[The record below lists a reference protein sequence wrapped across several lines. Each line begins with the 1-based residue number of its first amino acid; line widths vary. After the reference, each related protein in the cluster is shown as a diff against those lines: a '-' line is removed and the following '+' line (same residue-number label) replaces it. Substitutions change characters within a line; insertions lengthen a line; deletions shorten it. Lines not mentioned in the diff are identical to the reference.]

1 MEFKMFLL
9 SFAVL
14 IVATSAAS
22 ESVYKYKLKIKDGDK
37 VIEEDIEIDTEKQ
50 TETYHIPKKYSGNGG
65 EVDIVY
71 DFKQNLTMHRI
82 SSAKSCF
89 LSKFDEVMPN
99 PSDLVKFLDQH
110 IRSTVI
116 AEGSADSRFGACA
129 KRGDGWMVMYKYI
142 TGLEVTDESSVKNSI
157 EWCEVSGDLTRSVEL
172 KVILNSASNSTI

>member
-1 MEFKMFLL
+1 MLTGVPL
-9 SFAVL
+9 TL
-14 IVATSAAS
+14 Q

-99 PSDLVKFLDQH
+99 PSDLVKFLDQKRTS
-110 IRSTVI
+110 ILDRNGTKLEYKVLFTLTDRSNLSDEM
-116 AEGSADSRFGACA
+116 AFMCA
-129 KRGDGWMVMYKYI
+129 KLPIFYI
-142 TGLEVTDESSVKNSI
+142 EK
-157 EWCEVSGDLTRSVEL
+157 
-172 KVILNSASNSTI
+172 